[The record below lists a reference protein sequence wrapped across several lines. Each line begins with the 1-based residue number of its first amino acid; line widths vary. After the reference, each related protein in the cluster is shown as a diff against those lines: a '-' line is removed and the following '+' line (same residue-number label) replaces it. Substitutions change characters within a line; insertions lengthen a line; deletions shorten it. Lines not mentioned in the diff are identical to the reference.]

1 MTQESVSPPFDVWS
15 HKPWWCQPW
24 TIALTGISIICG
36 SWLLLHRWWLTG
48 AIALPIGAWMGFFVL
63 LYPRL
68 MAEYYAQNDREFS
81 ASESQED

>member
-1 MTQESVSPPFDVWS
+1 MKNTIPEFDVWS

-24 TIALTGISIICG
+24 TIALAGISIIGG

-48 AIALPIGAWMGFFVL
+48 AIALPITAWMGFFIV

-68 MAEYYAQNDREFS
+68 MANYYAEQHSTD
-81 ASESQED
+81 SESQEA